1 MDESTSRSKKW
12 RRRLPLS
19 RRAVSKSVGSPT
31 RRDKSERRETPVDRI
46 IAWNERRANQLTF
59 RRNRKVAR
67 GKRERKEERR
77 RGLRDGEGV
86 ERGAWREG
94 KRKRL
99 KRRGTADVNE
109 KLLPLMDSPRGH
121 RDLRG

>member
-77 RGLRDGEGV
+77 RGLRDGEDV
-86 ERGAWREG
+86 ERGAGEKERES
-94 KRKRL
+94 
-99 KRRGTADVNE
+99 V
-109 KLLPLMDSPRGH
+109 
-121 RDLRG
+121 